1 MKTHLQK
8 YWFTYL
14 VTIALIIC
22 LFMLFGG
29 NQSIDTHKSEAANL
43 RQENADLK
51 EQLATSQKTQDSLA
65 GNIKRQD
72 SAITVLRAEQK
83 AKDKELTKTKA
94 TALSLANDVKVLSRN
109 ADGVDCAELA
119 RKADSLQE
127 TTRWLIEL
135 NNAYV
140 ELTDSL
146 NASTDRN
153 KADYD
158 MLLAEKDKTIS
169 ALKAANE
176 KLLAGYESLFAD
188 YQKLSK
194 RVKRANLK
202 TKVAAVLAGALAVIA
217 VMK

>member
-1 MKTHLQK
+1 MKAHLQK
-8 YWFTYL
+8 YWYHYL
-14 VTIALIIC
+14 VTIAFIIAL
-22 LFMLFGG
+22 LFLFTG
-29 NQSIDTHKSEAANL
+29 NQSIDTHKSEAALL

-51 EQLATSQKTQDSLA
+51 AQLAVSQKTQDSLT
-65 GNIKRQD
+65 GNIKSRD
-72 SAITVLRAEQK
+72 SVNAVLRAEQK
-83 AKDKELTKTKA
+83 AKDKELIKTKA

-109 ADGVDCAELA
+109 SDGVDCAELA

-158 MLLAEKDKTIS
+158 RLLAEKDKTIT

-202 TKVAAVLAGALAVIA
+202 TKIAAVLAGALAVIA
-217 VMK
+217 VVK